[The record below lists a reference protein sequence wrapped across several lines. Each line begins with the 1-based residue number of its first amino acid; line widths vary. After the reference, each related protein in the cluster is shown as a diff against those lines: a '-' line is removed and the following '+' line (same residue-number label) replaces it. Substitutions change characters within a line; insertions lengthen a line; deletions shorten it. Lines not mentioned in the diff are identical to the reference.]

1 MKNFDTIVVGTDFSP
16 LSDVALA
23 GALDLAHASGARH
36 LHLVHVVDAAVNTS
50 LPPYS
55 MSQAQVGR
63 VHSDSVKNAQA
74 RLDKLDFVAT
84 NYEITR
90 RAIVGIAAEALS
102 SEAER
107 VGADVIVAASHGYDA
122 VRRVLMGSVTSALIR
137 NAHCPVL
144 VVGEGRLCNVPFN
157 TALASVDMSSVSR
170 EVLSNG
176 VGCLAEGG
184 KMHVLSLFEH
194 PLLSGGAGTEI
205 LPRYISE
212 QEIKAIQQEHEA
224 AIGAEMETIP
234 HEGIELD
241 VQVMSKAP
249 AAQVLLETAEILQPD
264 FIVMG
269 TSGHNAW
276 YRMLLG
282 STATRVI
289 SEAKCPVLVVPHTE
303 E

>member
-16 LSDVALA
+16 LADVALA
-23 GALDLAHASGARH
+23 GALDLAHACGARH
-36 LHLVHVVDAAVNTS
+36 LHLVHVVDSAVNAS

-63 VHSDSVKNAQA
+63 VHSDSIKNAQA
-74 RLDKLDFVAT
+74 RLDKLDFVST

-90 RAIVGIAAEALS
+90 TAVVGAPAEALS

-107 VGADVIVAASHGYDA
+107 IGADVIVAASHGYDA

-144 VVGEGRLCNVPFN
+144 VLGDGRLCNAPFK
-157 TALASVDMSSVSR
+157 TVLASVDMSSVSHD
-170 EVLSNG
+170 VLNNG
-176 VGCLAEGG
+176 VGCVADGG
-184 KMHVLSLFEH
+184 KLHILSLFEH
-194 PLLSGGAGTEI
+194 PLLSGGAGSEI

-212 QEIKAIQQEHEA
+212 QEIAAIREEHEA
-224 AIGAEMETIP
+224 AITTEMASIG

-249 AAQVLLETAEILQPD
+249 AAQVLLETAQILQPD
-264 FIVMG
+264 VIVMG

-289 SEAKCPVLVVPHTE
+289 SEARCPVLVVPHLE
-303 E
+303 R